1 MSGPFLRKAVFF
13 IFWNTLNF
21 LLDNL
26 VENIS
31 LINFDI
37 DFILNLFQRFVGKM
51 HKVREDKKKLDDR
64 TGSIETIT
72 EVAEGETA
80 LAKATSDDG
89 NGLRTFNPNY

>member
-21 LLDNL
+21 LLGNL

-31 LINFDI
+31 LINF

-89 NGLRTFNPNY
+89 NGV

>member
-1 MSGPFLRKAVFF
+1 
-13 IFWNTLNF
+13 
-21 LLDNL
+21 
-26 VENIS
+26 
-31 LINFDI
+31 
-37 DFILNLFQRFVGKM
+37 M

-72 EVAEGETA
+72 EVAEGETV